1 MNQDAN
7 NGSTPGARDI
17 QDAQQPGRSTTYK
30 RSNRQGRN
38 RPVLV
43 TPTDGEQPTAI
54 ERQSD
59 IDEALAATSTTT
71 TDTPEK
77 KGRPKFFSTIGRKE
91 AASETTTA
99 DPNAARL
106 ARAIRGK
113 TASTTK
119 TGEKKQEVSSPARAS
134 SPAKSSAA
142 RTAMPPRRGGFKPR
156 HLIGILLYLIVADVA
171 GLYEKQ
177 LLVNGHLEKLLFTLG
192 PVQVYLSTV
201 MFLLTLIVLLIV
213 LARFDLVPRSLM
225 PTSTQTRPTSKGQA
239 QTPSNRA
246 ETNAQTSMKQGVKGA
261 DDDLYQE
268 YRQNQR
274 YWQRKDRKK

>member
-7 NGSTPGARDI
+7 NGSTPGA
-17 QDAQQPGRSTTYK
+17 QDAQQPGKSATYK

-43 TPTDGEQPTAI
+43 TPTNGEQPAAI
-54 ERQSD
+54 ASQSD
-59 IDEALAATSTTT
+59 IDDALSAASATPIS
-71 TDTPEK
+71 TPEK
-77 KGRPKFFSTIGRKE
+77 KGRPKFFSTIGRK
-91 AASETTTA
+91 AATDEVITA
-99 DPNAARL
+99 DPDAARL

-113 TASTTK
+113 TASTAK
-119 TGEKKQEVSSPARAS
+119 SSEKKQEASTPAKAA
-134 SPAKSSAA
+134 PAKSNAA
-142 RTAMPPRRGGFKPR
+142 RPALPARRGGFKPR

-177 LLVNGHLEKLLFTLG
+177 LLASAGLEKLLFTLG

-201 MFLLTLIVLLIV
+201 MFLLTLVVLLIV
-213 LARFDLVPRSLM
+213 LARFDLVPRSLA
-225 PTSTQTRPTSKGQA
+225 PASTQARPAGRG
-239 QTPSNRA
+239 QTPSN
-246 ETNAQTSMKQGVKGA
+246 NADANVQTGMRQGVKGA

-274 YWQRKDRKK
+274 YWQRRDRKK